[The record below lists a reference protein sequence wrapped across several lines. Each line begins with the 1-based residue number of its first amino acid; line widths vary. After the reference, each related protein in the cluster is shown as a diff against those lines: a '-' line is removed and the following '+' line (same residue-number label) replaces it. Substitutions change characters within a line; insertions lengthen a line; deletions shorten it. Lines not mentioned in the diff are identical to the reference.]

1 MQLVIFRTANVIF
14 YLYGGNERKIM
25 TIGIICGEDLKEYDF
40 GIGHPFR
47 GDRYI
52 RFPKFLHQS
61 LPEDGNYRMIAALP
75 ATDDDL
81 YLICD
86 KGYIA
91 FTKEYYRAANL
102 GLTYPGQFSN
112 FHSLDNLPVGKP
124 GKIEEAARLVVG
136 QAKRA
141 CELVHDRVYDKVVS
155 IGGGLHHAMYSYGE
169 GFCLYN
175 DVAYSG
181 LYLLKRYQ
189 LDRILI
195 LDTDAHAGNG
205 TCDYFYKDSRVL
217 FIDIHQDPKTIYP
230 GTGFLDQ
237 IGEGTGTGYTINIP
251 MPMNSGYDSY
261 RLVFESIIEPITRDF
276 KPQIIIRNGGS
287 DPYLDD
293 GLTSLG
299 LPLKGFRLIGEKV
312 RKISEICDGKVI
324 DLIAS
329 GYNEQILPYAW
340 LALIAGLANFDIEI
354 EEVEP
359 IPQRFIG
366 DLGLTETERVVQRV
380 KDYLKDYWSCLR

>member
-1 MQLVIFRTANVIF
+1 
-14 YLYGGNERKIM
+14 M
-25 TIGIICGEDLKEYDF
+25 TLGIICGVELKEYDF

-47 GDRYI
+47 GNRYI
-52 RFPKFLHQS
+52 RFPKFLQES
-61 LPEDGNYRMIAALP
+61 VPEDNNYKMLSAET

-86 KGYIA
+86 KDYIE

-102 GLTYPGQFSN
+102 GLTYPGNFSN

-136 QAKRA
+136 QAKKA
-141 CELVHDRVYDKVVS
+141 CDLVQANAYDKVVS
-155 IGGGLHHAMYSYGE
+155 IGGGLHHAMRSYGE

-175 DVAYSG
+175 DVAFSG
-181 LYLLKRYQ
+181 LYLLEQYK
-189 LDRILI
+189 LERILI

-205 TCDYFYKDSRVL
+205 TCEYFYNDSRVL
-217 FIDIHQDPKTIYP
+217 FIDVHQDPKTVYP
-230 GTGFLDQ
+230 GTGFIHQ
-237 IGEGTGTGYTINIP
+237 IGSGKGMGYTINIP
-251 MPMNSGYDSY
+251 MPVNSGDDSY
-261 RLVFESIIEPITRDF
+261 RLVFESIIEPITKDF

-340 LALIAGLANFDIEI
+340 LSLIAGLGDFEIEI
-354 EEVEP
+354 KEVEP

-366 DLGLTETERVVQRV
+366 DLGITGTERVVQQV
-380 KDYLKDYWSCLR
+380 KDHLKDYWTCLR